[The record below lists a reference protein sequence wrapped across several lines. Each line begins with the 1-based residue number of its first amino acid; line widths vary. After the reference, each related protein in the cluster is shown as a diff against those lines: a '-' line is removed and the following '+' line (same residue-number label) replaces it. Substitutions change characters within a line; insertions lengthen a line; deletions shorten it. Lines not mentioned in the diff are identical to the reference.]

1 MQRRLLVAL
10 LGIAGL
16 ALAGCQPVD
25 PKIVCLRY
33 DADIKRV
40 RERNGTAPIGLDL
53 SEEVNWYRAR
63 TTQDQWDD
71 YDEIGRE
78 YREKLNTIDPSDFC
92 GKLLKK

>member
-1 MQRRLLVAL
+1 MKRTIVF

-33 DADIKRV
+33 DADITRV
-40 RERNGTAPIGLDL
+40 RERNGTAPIGLNL

-63 TTQDQWDD
+63 TTQDQWDE

-78 YREKLNTIDPSDFC
+78 YSKKLNTRDPSDFC
-92 GKLLKK
+92 GKQLKK

>member
-1 MQRRLLVAL
+1 MKLTIVS

-16 ALAGCQPVD
+16 VLVGCQPVD
-25 PKIVCLRY
+25 PKVVCLRY
-33 DADIKRV
+33 DTEIKKV

-78 YREKLNTIDPSDFC
+78 YRKKLNTRDPSDFC
-92 GKLLKK
+92 GKQLKK